1 MPKIKNILV
10 AVKDPWARKL
20 PAVEKAAQL
29 ARALRAR
36 LQLFHAMS
44 EPVYVDVADSHG
56 QGLIS
61 LEQGQRAR
69 VSRRLQVL
77 ADRLE
82 RIGVAATTIVEWD
95 FPAHEAV
102 IREARRSGADLIV
115 AERHETSHHLPWLLR
130 FTDFELLRLAPVPV
144 LLVKSGK
151 RYSRPRVLAAIDPS
165 HAFAKPTNLDQEILK
180 SGASLAAALGGALH
194 AVYAFDPLPLGP
206 MASEIPL
213 GEAAEAIEETALGR
227 AEKELARALKGTRIP
242 DARRH
247 LVPRHPIDAIEDT
260 VRSTGSSIVVMGAVS
275 RTGLKRLVLGNTAER
290 VLDRLPCDIL
300 VVKPKRFVS
309 SVPRARR
316 GAQLIALSALQ
327 VGV

>member
-10 AVKDPWARKL
+10 AVKDPWARKH
-20 PAVEKAAQL
+20 PAVDKAAQL
-29 ARALRAR
+29 ARAFDAR
-36 LQLFHAMS
+36 LLLFHAMS
-44 EPVYVDVADSHG
+44 EPIYVDVADSHG
-56 QGLIS
+56 QGLMS
-61 LEQGQRAR
+61 LEQGRRMQ
-69 VSRRLQVL
+69 VSRRLEVL
-77 ADRLE
+77 VGRLE
-82 RIGVAATTIVEWD
+82 RAGVPATWIVEWD

-102 IREARRSGADLIV
+102 IREARRSSADLIV

-144 LLVKSGK
+144 LLVKTSK
-151 RYSRPRVLAAIDPS
+151 PYARPRILAAIDPS
-165 HAFAKPTNLDQEILK
+165 HAFAKPLKLDQEILRG
-180 SGASLAAALGGALH
+180 GAAFAAALGGALH
-194 AVYAFDPLPLGP
+194 TVYAFDPLPLGP

-213 GEAAEAIEETALGR
+213 GEAAEVIEQTALAR
-227 AEKELARALKGTRIP
+227 AQKGLARALKGMRIP
-242 DARRH
+242 AARRH

-260 VRSTGSSIVVMGAVS
+260 VRRTGSSIVVMGAIS
-275 RTGLKRLVLGNTAER
+275 RSGLKRLVLGNTAER
-290 VLDRLPCDIL
+290 VLDRLACDVL